1 MTELETM
8 ERAKMYIEKLANG
21 INPIDDSVIPDGD
34 VVNNVRLSR
43 CFFYVADVL
52 QKVIDNGGEVKNQR
66 EKKNKKVPFDISF
79 DDIQKY
85 PFSDEPIALSKIA
98 ERITSLVDD
107 ENMKKLSY
115 KNIADWLVE
124 IEMLRIVT
132 KDDGKTAKAPT
143 DQGRNIGISVEVRNG
158 QYGEYE
164 IIVYNRTAQQFI
176 VDNIEAVIENIK
188 KQKSMPK
195 LTEEEK
201 RTFEELKRQMRG

>member
-52 QKVIDNGGEVKNQR
+52 QKVIDNGGEVKAQR
-66 EKKNKKVPFDISF
+66 EKKSQKMPFDISF
-79 DDIQKY
+79 DEIQKY

-98 ERITSLVDD
+98 ERIDSLVDD

-143 DQGRNIGISVEVRNG
+143 DQGMNIGISVEVRNG

-201 RTFEELKRQMRG
+201 RSFEELKRQMRG

>member
-8 ERAKMYIEKLANG
+8 QRAKMYIEKLANG
-21 INPIDDSVIPDGD
+21 INPIDDTVIPDGD

-52 QKVIDNGGEVKNQR
+52 GQVIDNGGVAPKR
-66 EKKNKKVPFDISF
+66 EKKAKKVPFDISF
-79 DDIQKY
+79 EEIQKY
-85 PFSDEPIALSKIA
+85 SFSDEPIALSKIA

-188 KQKSMPK
+188 KQKSIPK

-201 RTFEELKRQMRG
+201 RSFEELKRQMRG